1 MSEAT
6 SLPVYIQ
13 ISEMLMR
20 EIIAG
25 RLSDGERLLPE
36 RHLAKS
42 LNISVGTLRKSLK
55 DLEQKGALIRRH
67 GSGNYIKFNSKFNS
81 IYSFFRIEL
90 IDGGGLPSAKNI
102 DINLVKKPKYSPFF
116 GESDKCLRIRRLR
129 FLDNLPCV
137 LEEIHL
143 DAMKVDG
150 HKFDN
155 ISQSIYLFYKDIL
168 NLRITSAKD
177 SATLLPVPVW
187 SPKEF
192 KIMNCQ
198 ETVCIERLAYDQVGA
213 PVEFSRSWIDT
224 NIARYTARIS

>member
-67 GSGNYIKFNSKFNS
+67 GSGNYIKFNSCLFVADVVS
-81 IYSFFRIEL
+81 ARWECSSFF
-90 IDGGGLPSAKNI
+90 
-102 DINLVKKPKYSPFF
+102 VF
-116 GESDKCLRIRRLR
+116 
-129 FLDNLPCV
+129 V
-137 LEEIHL
+137 
-143 DAMKVDG
+143 
-150 HKFDN
+150 
-155 ISQSIYLFYKDIL
+155 
-168 NLRITSAKD
+168 
-177 SATLLPVPVW
+177 
-187 SPKEF
+187 
-192 KIMNCQ
+192 
-198 ETVCIERLAYDQVGA
+198 
-213 PVEFSRSWIDT
+213 
-224 NIARYTARIS
+224 

>member
-36 RHLAKS
+36 RQLAKS

-55 DLEQKGALIRRH
+55 DLEKKGALFRRH
-67 GSGNYIKFNSKFNS
+67 GSGNYIKFNTKFNS
-81 IYSFFRIEL
+81 IYSFFRVEL
-90 IDGGGLPSAKNI
+90 IDGGGLPSAKNL
-102 DINLVKKPKYSPFF
+102 DINLVKKPKSSPFF
-116 GESDKCLRIRRLR
+116 GESDKCMRIRRLR
-129 FLDNLPCV
+129 LLDNIPCV

-143 DAMKVDG
+143 DSIKTDG
-150 HKFDN
+150 LEFDN

-192 KIMNCQ
+192 KVMSHQ
-198 ETVCIERLAYDQVGA
+198 ETVCIERLAYDQVGS
-213 PVEFSRSWIDT
+213 PVEF
-224 NIARYTARIS
+224 